1 MVEVRV
7 VAATGMLGSGFLES
21 SFARSIDL
29 KPDVIACDAGSSDG
43 GPAYLGTGAPYFSK
57 EATKRDLRLML
68 LGRQRA
74 GRDVPMIVGSCG
86 FAGGDAG
93 VAWMRDIV
101 LEIAREEG
109 LTFRLALV
117 RSEQDKDDLLRRF
130 REGRIL
136 PLDPAPPLDEGVI
149 GRSAHIVGAMGY
161 EPIAAAIEAGAQV
174 VLAGRATDTSLYA
187 AVPLMRGAGA
197 GPAWHAAKTLEC
209 GTAATVQRK
218 RPDSLFAWIRDDHFD
233 VAALDPE
240 ARCTPQSVAS
250 HTLYENADPFL
261 ITEPSGI
268 IDTGPARYEALDD
281 RRVRVTGSAFRESN
295 RVTIKLEGAE
305 LAGYQ
310 TVIFAG
316 VREPFILRQIDSW
329 LAGMQARFA
338 DRVKEVFGGRVGPQ
352 DYDIR
357 IRIYG
362 RDGVMGSLEPLA
374 GQMAHE
380 VGLLISV
387 TAADQATSHSIAKSF
402 SHFALHYPIPEWRG
416 LISGLAFPFTPPE
429 LQKGPVYRFN
439 LHHVA
444 VPDDPL
450 EMFRTE
456 MLEV

>member
-7 VAATGMLGSGFLES
+7 IAATGMLGSGFQES
-21 SFARSIDL
+21 SFARGIDL
-29 KPDVIACDAGSSDG
+29 APDVIACDAGSSDG
-43 GPAYLGTGAPYFSK
+43 GPAYLGTGKPYFSN

-74 GRDVPMIVGSCG
+74 GARVPVVIGSCG

-101 LEIAREEG
+101 LEIAREEE
-109 LTFRLALV
+109 LHFRMALI
-117 RSEQDKDDLLRRF
+117 RSEQEKSYLQRRLA
-130 REGRIL
+130 EGRIL
-136 PLDPAPPLDEGVI
+136 PLNPAPLIDAGVI
-149 GRSAHIVGAMGY
+149 ERSAHIVGAMGH
-161 EPIAAAIEAGAQV
+161 EPIAAAIDNGAQV

-209 GTAATVQRK
+209 GAAATVQRK

-233 VAALDPE
+233 VAPLDPD

-261 ITEPSGI
+261 VTEPSGT
-268 IDTGPARYEALDD
+268 IDTTEARYAAIDN
-281 RRVRVTGSAFRESN
+281 RCVRVTGSAFRHAD

-316 VREPFILRQIDSW
+316 VREPFILRQLDDW
-329 LAGMQARFA
+329 LEGMQARFA
-338 DRVKEVFGGRVGPQ
+338 ERAKEIVGAKK
-352 DYDIR
+352 YAIR
-357 IRIYG
+357 IRVYG
-362 RDGVMGSLEPLA
+362 RDGVMGALEPLA
-374 GQMAHE
+374 HQVAHE

-387 TAADQATSHSIAKSF
+387 TADDQATSRAIAKSF
-402 SHFALHYPIPEWRG
+402 SHFALHYPIPEWQG

-429 LQKGPVYRFN
+429 LEKGPVYRFN
-439 LHHVA
+439 LHHIV
-444 VPDDPL
+444 VPDDPH

-456 MLEV
+456 MQEV